1 MPLEPINVLSM
12 SRILLL
18 VSVIIVNAKKDIVL
32 RTSEVCYSILRYAT
46 ASLKYC
52 KQSNAPDAKA
62 SSYSPAFFSNIPFKQ
77 CDIRLQL
84 LLVIEQ
90 LCKHDIP
97 AVPSLPELKNAV
109 QLICGY
115 PQAPVSASAIASCV
129 TYLNSRDDSADSDG
143 KHHWQNKHANC
154 YQIFYNL

>member
-1 MPLEPINVLSM
+1 MLCFAYLMPLEPINVLSM

-62 SSYSPAFFSNIPFKQ
+62 SSYSPAFFSNI
-77 CDIRLQL
+77 L
-84 LLVIEQ
+84 
-90 LCKHDIP
+90 
-97 AVPSLPELKNAV
+97 
-109 QLICGY
+109 
-115 PQAPVSASAIASCV
+115 
-129 TYLNSRDDSADSDG
+129 LNSVTLD
-143 KHHWQNKHANC
+143 
-154 YQIFYNL
+154 YNFFLL